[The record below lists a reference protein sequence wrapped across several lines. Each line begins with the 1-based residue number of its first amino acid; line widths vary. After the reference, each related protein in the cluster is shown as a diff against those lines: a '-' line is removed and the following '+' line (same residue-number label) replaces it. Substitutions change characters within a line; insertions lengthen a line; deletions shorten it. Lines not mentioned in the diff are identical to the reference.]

1 MILLNKISRNDPC
14 PCMSGKKYKNCCMGR
29 NFLEELEK
37 QNLKY
42 YDEEYML
49 SKIKSE
55 SQYFNIFYEN
65 ERQKIKRKLLCLKKT
80 INSGANMSY
89 GTLPFIDGNP
99 HCIAVKNVPI
109 SLEEAF
115 GAAHELQRI
124 ICLEEGFKI
133 VKFKEGITGNYSSL
147 LCRVINDMIYD
158 PIIDNRLI
166 KYGFNLDDNYK
177 KDDEIQIK
185 TIGIQPIESLSPEQ
199 VVFINTL
206 YVKKTLELRNI
217 YPNINDEEVEFNKWI
232 NKNYG
237 GLIPF
242 SKTILKFVE
251 EVGYDTPEK
260 VEIIFDNMINALKLE
275 ELLTVDYI

>member
-1 MILLNKISRNDPC
+1 MNRVSRNDLC
-14 PCMSGKKYKNCCMGR
+14 PCMSGKKYKNCCLGKD
-29 NFLEELEK
+29 FLEELEK

-42 YDEEYML
+42 YDEEYIL
-49 SKIKSE
+49 SKVKRE

-65 ERQKIKRKLLCLKKT
+65 ERQKIKRELLWLKKT
-80 INSGANMSY
+80 IDSGANMSY
-89 GTLPFIDGNP
+89 GTLPFIEGNP
-99 HCIAVKNVPI
+99 YCIAVKNVPI
-109 SLEEAF
+109 LLEESF
-115 GAAHELQRI
+115 EAAHELQRI
-124 ICLEEGFKI
+124 ICLEEGFKT
-133 VKFKEGITGNYSSL
+133 VKFKEGVEGNYSSL

-166 KYGFNLDDNYK
+166 KYGFNLNDHYK

-185 TIGIQPIESLSPEQ
+185 TIGIQPIESLSPDH
-199 VVFINTL
+199 VVFITTL

-232 NKNYG
+232 NKNYN
-237 GLIPF
+237 GLVPF

-260 VEIIFDNMINALKLE
+260 IETIFDNMINALKLE
-275 ELLTVDYI
+275 EVLAIGII

>member
-1 MILLNKISRNDPC
+1 
-14 PCMSGKKYKNCCMGR
+14 MSGKKYKNCCLGKD
-29 NFLEELEK
+29 FLEELEK

-49 SKIKSE
+49 SKVKRE

-65 ERQKIKRKLLCLKKT
+65 ERQKIKRELLWLKKT
-80 INSGANMSY
+80 INSGENMSY
-89 GTLPFIDGNP
+89 GTLPFIGGNP
-99 HCIAVKNVPI
+99 HCIAVKNAPI
-109 SLEEAF
+109 PLEEAF

-133 VKFKEGITGNYSSL
+133 VKSKEGAAGNYSS

-166 KYGFNLDDNYK
+166 KYGFNLDDHYK

-185 TIGIQPIESLSPEQ
+185 TIGIQPIESISPEQ

-232 NKNYG
+232 NKNYE
-237 GLIPF
+237 GLVPF
-242 SKTILKFVE
+242 SKTILKFVD

-260 VEIIFDNMINALKLE
+260 VETIFDNMINALKLE
-275 ELLTVDYI
+275 EVLTVDYI